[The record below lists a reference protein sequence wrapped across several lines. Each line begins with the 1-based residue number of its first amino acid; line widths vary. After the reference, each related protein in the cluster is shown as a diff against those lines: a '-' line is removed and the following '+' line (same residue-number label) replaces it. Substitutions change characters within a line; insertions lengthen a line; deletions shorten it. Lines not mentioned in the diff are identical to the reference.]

1 MKQVPLFP
9 QEFLS
14 MGGSLFYKKLI
25 FLLIAA
31 AVLFSGCAGI
41 TLLTLQSTY
50 RDVAED
56 TLKVVVQVNTVDIL
70 SQEVPN
76 SDGWD
81 FFFPDPGGESQM
93 EQHEFRTEGLGSGV
107 IVRRIDESYYVVTNN
122 HVVGEADEISIT
134 LHNGRTYEA
143 AVIGKDP
150 RRDLSVVSFTAP
162 GEDLPVVSLG
172 DSDDLRIGDLVVAV
186 GNPFGYNGTVT
197 SGLISGL
204 HRSGPTDIAD
214 FIQTDASINQGNSGG
229 ALVDLRGRL
238 IGINTWI
245 TTPTGGSIGLG
256 FAIPINSAK
265 GVINQLIDTGRLA
278 YGWLGVSINDPLPD
292 LVASLGEELV
302 SGAVVTNVYLGSP
315 AYLGG
320 IRPGDIILKIGRR
333 LIENSDNLIQ
343 SVSDL
348 PIGSSTPFVIL
359 RKGERLELNITV
371 SERADDE
378 TIRSQVTRFWPG
390 LRLYPLTGE
399 IKKEIETSPEKGVY
413 VLSVDKGSPAE
424 TAGIRAGDII
434 VGSGDMDIVSL
445 SDFYRVL
452 GSGESQGFTLS
463 INREGEQVSIDFPG
477 TTLSE

>member
-1 MKQVPLFP
+1 
-9 QEFLS
+9 
-14 MGGSLFYKKLI
+14 MGVRSNHLRLVFV
-25 FLLIAA
+25 LLAT
-31 AVLFSGCAGI
+31 AVIFSGCAGI
-41 TLLTLQSTY
+41 TLLTLQGTY
-50 RDVAED
+50 REVADE

-81 FFFPDPGGESQM
+81 FFFPDPGGNQEM
-93 EQHEFRTEGLGSGV
+93 EEHEFRTQGLGSGV
-107 IVRRIDESYYVVTNN
+107 LVRKIDDTYYLVTNN
-122 HVVGEADEISIT
+122 HVVGEADEISVT

-143 AVIGKDP
+143 DVIGNDT
-150 RRDLSVVSFTAP
+150 RRDLAVVSFHAP
-162 GEDLPVVSLG
+162 GENLPVVKLG

-197 SGLISGL
+197 SGLVSGL

-256 FAIPINSAK
+256 FAIPVNSAK

-278 YGWLGVSINDPLPD
+278 YGWLGVSINDPHPD

-315 AYLGG
+315 AYTGG
-320 IRPGDIILKIGRR
+320 IRPGDIILRIGHRA
-333 LIENSDNLIQ
+333 IENSDNLIQ

-348 PIGSSTPFVIL
+348 PIGEETPFIVL
-359 RKGERLELNITV
+359 RNRERIALNITV
-371 SERADDE
+371 TERADDD
-378 TIRSQVTRFWPG
+378 TIRSQVDRFWPG

-399 IKKEIETSPEKGVY
+399 IRKEIEKSPEKGVY

-424 TAGIRAGDII
+424 SVGILPGDIL
-434 VGSGDMDIVSL
+434 VGSSDTDFSSL
-445 SDFYRVL
+445 HDFYTVL
-452 GSGESQGFTLS
+452 NAGAKTGFPLTVYRGGELLNIEFKAAA
-463 INREGEQVSIDFPG
+463 IN
-477 TTLSE
+477 